1 MNNYFLAKIKIERTT
16 EDGGVK
22 KVTEVHLV
30 DALSFTEA
38 EARIH
43 LEMKPFISGNF
54 TVEAITRKNYVE
66 IIDEADGEKWFECKV
81 NFITLDEVKG
91 VEKKTA
97 NLMLVAADNTR
108 EAEDRLRDNMKGTL
122 ADYEIEKI
130 AETKI
135 LEVFRY
141 TPIDEE
147 QL

>member
-1 MNNYFLAKIKIERTT
+1 MKNYFLTKIKVERTI
-16 EDGGVK
+16 EDGAVK

-38 EARIH
+38 EARINK
-43 LEMKPFISGNF
+43 EMEPFISGEF
-54 TVEAITRKNYVE
+54 SVDAITRKNYVE
-66 IIDEADGEKWFECKV
+66 IIDEEEGDKWFECKV

-97 NLMLVAADNTR
+97 SLMLVAADNTR
-108 EAEDRLRDNMKGTL
+108 QAEDRLRDNMKGTL

>member
-38 EARIH
+38 ESRIH
-43 LEMKPFISGNF
+43 LEMKPFISGGF

-66 IIDEADGEKWFECKV
+66 IIDEAAGEKWFECKV

-91 VEKKTA
+91 VQKKTA

-108 EAEDRLRDNMKGTL
+108 EAEDRLRYNMKGTL

-130 AETKI
+130 AETRI
-135 LEVFRY
+135 LEVFKY
-141 TPIDEE
+141 MSSDE